1 MVGNMK
7 GHQVQIC
14 SYYPP
19 EVALELKKLAT
30 TTRITLAVYLREAA
44 EDLLRKYAD
53 VREKNRTEEPGAAP
67 KASGELQS
75 DT

>member
-1 MVGNMK
+1 MVGSTK

-19 EVALELKKLAT
+19 EMALELKRLAA

-44 EDLLRKYAD
+44 EDLLRKYAG
-53 VREKNRTEEPGAAP
+53 VLEASSEASREQP
-67 KASGELQS
+67 
-75 DT
+75 

>member
-1 MVGNMK
+1 MVGSTK

-19 EVALELKKLAT
+19 EMALELKRLAA

-44 EDLLRKYAD
+44 EDLLRKYAG
-53 VREKNRTEEPGAAP
+53 VLAAAP
-67 KASGELQS
+67 
-75 DT
+75 DTREQ